1 MKKIKTISLNRM
13 TLDECF
19 QFHTVVYG
27 YYKEC
32 DFLNVS
38 AFEANYKDAIANL
51 DIALKQVRESDK
63 TVLVTASDLVRDHL
77 YDGLSKTNEVAL
89 LHFDDEVAS
98 AAHSI
103 DIVLRNY
110 GNPTKLPYPAETSS
124 IYNLCQEF
132 QSATYAPLIAEV
144 GLTEWVV
151 RLKKS
156 NEDFDK
162 LYNDRSNEQS
172 VLIAGLAKDARLEVE
187 NCYRILIAV
196 TEVELLI
203 ADCPLHAYV
212 AKLNEHISTYKKIIA
227 ARTTRNNRKKK
238 NDQDGN
244 NPIEIKDKSNKEEN
258 INKKN
263 TDGEQPEES

>member
-19 QFHTVVYG
+19 QFHTIVYG

-32 DFLNVS
+32 AFLDVTVPEDS
-38 AFEANYKDAIANL
+38 YRDAIAEF

-63 TVLVTASDLVRDHL
+63 TVLVTAADLVRDHL
-77 YDGLSKTNEVAL
+77 YDGLSKTNAASM

-98 AAHSI
+98 AAHSV

-124 IYNLCQEF
+124 IYNLCQDL
-132 QSATYAPLIAEV
+132 QSATYAPAVEKA

-151 RLKKS
+151 RLKKA

-172 VLIAGLAKDARLEVE
+172 ILVAGLAKDTRLEVE
-187 NCYRILIAV
+187 NSYRILIAI

-227 ARTTRNNRKKK
+227 ARTTRNATRKARKE
-238 NDQDGN
+238 QGN
-244 NPIEIKDKSNKEEN
+244 NGDNGSDGEGPIEI
-258 INKKN
+258 
-263 TDGEQPEES
+263 